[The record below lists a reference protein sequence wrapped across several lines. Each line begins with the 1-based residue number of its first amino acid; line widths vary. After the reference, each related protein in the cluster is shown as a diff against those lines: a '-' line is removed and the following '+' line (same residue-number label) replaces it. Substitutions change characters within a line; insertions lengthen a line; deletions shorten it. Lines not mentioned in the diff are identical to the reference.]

1 MRQGKPLQHVL
12 PVLRFFSKTVW
23 EHRPSYLLLVLG
35 NTALRG
41 LSPFVNIVLPKFIID
56 ELVGLK
62 RPDVLAKWVALLAG
76 ANFAVHIL
84 NSIRDY

>member
-41 LSPFVNIVLPKFIID
+41 LSPFVKV
-56 ELVGLK
+56 VSSMM
-62 RPDVLAKWVALLAG
+62 V
-76 ANFAVHIL
+76 
-84 NSIRDY
+84 